1 MKVNLELNFG
11 KIQAPPN
18 LLEIAQSVVETGFE
32 KIAELRG
39 YFCPEVLD
47 QVLKD
52 LNSQQQSFA
61 FRSKIRDTARNLYTE
76 DVEPLAMSFAP

>member
-1 MKVNLELNFG
+1 MKVTLELNFG

-39 YFCPEVLD
+39 YFCPEVLAWLANHCPFGLSTKD
-47 QVLKD
+47 EWLK
-52 LNSQQQSFA
+52 Q
-61 FRSKIRDTARNLYTE
+61 
-76 DVEPLAMSFAP
+76 